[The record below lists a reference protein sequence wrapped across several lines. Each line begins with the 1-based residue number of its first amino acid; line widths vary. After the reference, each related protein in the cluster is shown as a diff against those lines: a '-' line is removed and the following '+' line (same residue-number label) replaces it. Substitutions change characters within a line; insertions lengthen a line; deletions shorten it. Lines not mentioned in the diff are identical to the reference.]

1 MRNTDRGL
9 RVKTRRGRGQQG
21 VIDDIVFENV
31 RMEHVGTPYVVNCMY
46 FCDPDGKSEYV
57 QSREKQPVDERTPRI
72 GTVAFRHVTATDV
85 TCAGYFLGLPERPIE
100 AVVMEDVHISCDKNA
115 TPMQPAMAQGVP
127 YLARKGLTAI
137 NVAKIVLKDVTITGQ
152 DGAKLE
158 CDGVGEVEK

>member
-1 MRNTDRGL
+1 
-9 RVKTRRGRGQQG
+9 
-21 VIDDIVFENV
+21 
-31 RMEHVGTPYVVNCMY
+31 MEHVGTPYVVNCMY

-100 AVVMEDVHISCDKNA
+100 AVVMEDVHISCNKDA